1 MCTNVNVGHTLTL
14 LLPPLPTPI
23 NTTVVCAVLAASSKL
38 QSGVPDVRNW
48 VGAMNKKG
56 PQYFKELYA
65 DAVKKAKDRADEER
79 KKREEQLQ
87 MRDVGNTGR
96 KW

>member
-1 MCTNVNVGHTLTL
+1 
-14 LLPPLPTPI
+14 
-23 NTTVVCAVLAASSKL
+23 VLAASSKS

-65 DAVKKAKDRADEER
+65 DAVKKAKDRAEEER
-79 KKREEQLQ
+79 KKRVLLNANLISVQLS
-87 MRDVGNTGR
+87 RA
-96 KW
+96 